1 MQKIDAKLQEIDAE
15 LVRATLRGNVE
26 AFEQLARK
34 HRSLLL
40 GYVLKRVKNL
50 VDAEDIVQE
59 ALLKAY
65 QHLATL
71 RDKEKFA
78 GWLYAIASNLCASW
92 LRKQNNNQKSLEIMS
107 NNPQPETATPL
118 EILLQQEFSDSVV
131 KAVQAL
137 PDKNRRIFTLYL
149 DGVSYKDIASTLN
162 ISQTT
167 VSGRLQ
173 TAKKQLREKISVPT
187 GAVSDS
193 LKMAAKKLR
202 EEIFVMEVKQLFRRR
217 IYGISQQYSVVV
229 FREASD
235 SGGKTLSTQNAI
247 MYLFREI
254 ISGRM
259 YPDVFL
265 DNGGRIHNPKGSEL
279 AHFATPECDSIAQLI
294 LYEKASER
302 IARRLS
308 LAAQNRMNRD
318 GFSGTLSVFKNNAQ
332 LPGSTAERRE
342 NYLTKKQ
349 KVSVEKLRNQ
359 LIPFLVTRQIFA
371 GAGKVTNGETYA
383 ISQRASY
390 VEEEISVEN
399 ENSIIRMPKE
409 PYADKER
416 YLRLQILAGDSNM
429 SEWTSY
435 LKVGSTALVLQMIE
449 DDFLDDKLALQNP
462 VEALRQIAPDQTL
475 SQKVALQNG
484 KQLMAIEIQKEYLDS
499 AKKYLDVLGSD
510 ASTGDILSKWEHAL
524 SCLSDEP
531 MQLASQVDWVI
542 KKKAIWSAKTKPLCS
557 ELQKLD
563 LQYHN
568 ISPEDGLYCQLEKEG
583 KVDRIVTDEEVNQ
596 ALSEPPETTR
606 AKFRGRFVR
615 LANDRKILCGVNWAY
630 IQLYE
635 PFQKLFLSID
645 PLKSDYEEASRMN
658 YSDGTKKEVEVNH
671 TKLKNLMND
680 VF

>member
-1 MQKIDAKLQEIDAE
+1 MPEIDAKLQEIDSE
-15 LVRATLRGNVE
+15 LVRATLRGNRE
-26 AFEQLARK
+26 AFNQLVNK

-59 ALLKAY
+59 TFLKAY

-78 GWLYAIASNLCASW
+78 GWLYAIASNLCVSW
-92 LRKQNNNQKSLEIMS
+92 LRKQNNNRKSLEIMS
-107 NNPQPETATPL
+107 NNSQPETATPL
-118 EILLQQEFSDSVV
+118 EMLLQQEFSDSVL

-149 DGVSYKDIASTLN
+149 EGVSYKEIASTLQM
-162 ISQTT
+162 SKTT

-202 EEIFVMEVKQLFRRR
+202 EEIFIMEAKQPFRRR

-229 FREASD
+229 HEVND
-235 SGGKTLSTQNAI
+235 SLEKKLSTQNAI

-254 ISGRM
+254 ISGRV

-265 DNGGRIHNPKGSEL
+265 ENGGRIYQSKDCEL
-279 AHFATPECDSIAQLI
+279 ICATPECDSIAQLI

-302 IARRLS
+302 IAHRLS
-308 LAAQNRMNRD
+308 LAAQNRMNRE
-318 GFSGTLSVFKNNAQ
+318 GFSGVLSVFKNNVQ
-332 LPGSTAERRE
+332 LLGSTAEGRE
-342 NYLTKKQ
+342 NYLTEKQ
-349 KVSVEKLRNQ
+349 KVSVEKLRTQ
-359 LIPFLVTRQIFA
+359 LVPFLVTRQIFA
-371 GAGKVTNGETYA
+371 GAGKVTDGETYA
-383 ISQRASY
+383 ISQRAFY
-390 VEEEISVEN
+390 VEEDISVEKKN
-399 ENSIIRMPKE
+399 GIIRMHKE
-409 PYADKER
+409 PYGDKER
-416 YLRLQILAGDSNM
+416 YLRLQILTGDSNM

-462 VEALRQIAPDQTL
+462 IEALRQIALDQTL
-475 SQKVALQNG
+475 SQKVPLQNG
-484 KQLMAIEIQKEYLDS
+484 KQLTAVEIQKVYLNL
-499 AKKYLDVLGSD
+499 ARKYLDVFD
-510 ASTGDILSKWEHAL
+510 ASAGDILSKWEHAL

-531 MQLASQVDWVI
+531 MQLDSQVDWVI
-542 KKKAIWSAKTKPLCS
+542 KKKAIWTEKPLRPSTSLRAKNEFSQS
-557 ELQKLD
+557 ELQKMD

-568 ISPEDGLYCQLEKEG
+568 INPEHGLYCQLEKEG
-583 KVDRIVTDEEVNQ
+583 KVERIVTDEEVNQ
-596 ALSEPPETTR
+596 AMSEPPETTR
-606 AKFRGRFVR
+606 AKFRGRYVR

-635 PFQKLFLSID
+635 PYQKLFLSTD
-645 PLKSDYEEASRMN
+645 PLRPDYEEASRLAN
-658 YSDGTKKEVEVNH
+658 VQNISDNT
-671 TKLKNLMND
+671 
-680 VF
+680 